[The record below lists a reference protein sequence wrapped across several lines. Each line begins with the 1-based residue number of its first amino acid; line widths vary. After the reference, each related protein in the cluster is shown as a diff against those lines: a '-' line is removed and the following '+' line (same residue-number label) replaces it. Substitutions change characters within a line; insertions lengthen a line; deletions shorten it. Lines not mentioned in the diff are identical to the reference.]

1 MATGRVD
8 IVEQGPRGP
17 RWVGMVV
24 LVALVAV
31 PLIGDSRQ
39 PGHRPSP
46 PDRYPGTHAQHDQR
60 DTQRR
65 LSSGERAR

>member
-24 LVALVAV
+24 LAALVAV
-31 PLIGDSRQ
+31 PLIGILASRDPSRPIPTVAPAPTAPPER
-39 PGHRPSP
+39 PGS
-46 PDRYPGTHAQHDQR
+46 
-60 DTQRR
+60 
-65 LSSGERAR
+65 L